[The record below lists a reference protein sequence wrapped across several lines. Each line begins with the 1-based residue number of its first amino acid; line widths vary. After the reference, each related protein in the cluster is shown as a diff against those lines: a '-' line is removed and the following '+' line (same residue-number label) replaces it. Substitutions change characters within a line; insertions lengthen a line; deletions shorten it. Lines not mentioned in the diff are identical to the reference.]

1 MRTRLTV
8 CVGTG
13 VPHGHEGGLQG
24 LEQGGAEERGPTE
37 TEERRQTGQ
46 PSKESKVFNETGK
59 IFFYWASVKSG
70 LCSVTQLMTH

>member
-1 MRTRLTV
+1 M

-13 VPHGHEGGLQG
+13 GPHGHEWGLQG

-46 PSKESKVFNETGK
+46 PSKASESKFVNEAGRTFTGH
-59 IFFYWASVKSG
+59 
-70 LCSVTQLMTH
+70 L